1 MHFQANLLLLS
12 MSQLCIVE
20 RTLSTRTRTTRTL
33 ATRSVQE
40 RLPLTFG
47 SAKMFRPLPGTVVG
61 AHCKW
66 EVKLNTVYNRIPQ
79 TITEIMCQNPNE
91 VCGGNSAYHC
101 RQIRSKM
108 LVGYTEEGDVVNI
121 RNNTVS
127 IGCSCVRRTSSVVQQ
142 FLHPINEK
150 RSARSWE
157 NAESPQNDLVQ
168 SPSPT
173 TNEDDSL
180 NPDYLRMIM

>member
-1 MHFQANLLLLS
+1 MYFQVKLLLLT
-12 MSQLCIVE
+12 LCQMCI
-20 RTLSTRTRTTRTL
+20 TQTALSIRTRYS
-33 ATRSVQE
+33 RSVQE

-47 SAKMFRPLPGTVVG
+47 SAKMFHPLPGTIVG

-91 VCGGNSAYHC
+91 VCGGNNAYHC

-108 LVGYTEEGDVVNI
+108 LVGYTEEGNLLHL
-121 RNNTVS
+121 RNNTVA
-127 IGCSCVRRTSSVVQQ
+127 IGCSCVRRASSLVQQ

-157 NAESPQNDLVQ
+157 NPEPPQNDVVE
-168 SPSPT
+168 SPGVT
-173 TNEDDSL
+173 ADEDDTI